1 MLLLNDCVIIPD
13 LGGFVANYKPAE
25 IRHDCF
31 LPPSKE
37 IAFNP
42 KLRKS
47 DGLLINYIS
56 EKEGLGFFDAKL
68 KVESFVD
75 GAFLILQRYEKL
87 KFAGIGDLYY
97 DRMENLQF
105 EPAIDQNLLIDAYGL
120 DEFTFEKLYQRLVP
134 DTATKVQHSDN
145 QPIVFSRRNVKKVLI
160 GAPLLLALALIP
172 MKKTND
178 IVDHSNLNIITQL
191 ADVVAPV
198 QEKITE
204 PETAQ
209 FVEEKAAPVEENRY
223 FVIGGSFKE
232 LANAQEYMQQM
243 KDEGYSPENLGVFNG
258 LYRISIQGF
267 ASMNDAKTTLNSLR
281 QENPKSG
288 YWIHVKN

>member
-191 ADVVAPV
+191 TEVVAPM
-198 QEKITE
+198 QEKVTE

-209 FVEEKAAPVEENRY
+209 FVEEKVAPVEENRY